1 MACRVGELV
10 WIPCEVKPGPFS
22 NERFT
27 LLRSDHAEWI
37 GLVPVHCLREP
48 VPEGRTAVRAI
59 ITELSEERFKARI
72 EGEALASRIF
82 EDALSR
88 VEPLSLK
95 EYLSAMPNVGEDS
108 DFERVR

>member
-1 MACRVGELV
+1 MTYRVGQLV

-27 LLRSDHAEWI
+27 LMRSDHAEWI
-37 GLVPVHCLREP
+37 GFVPVHFLREP
-48 VPEGRTAVRAI
+48 VLEGPAFVRAI
-59 ITELSEERFKARI
+59 ITELPEGRFKARI

-82 EDALSR
+82 EDDLSR

-95 EYLSAMPNVGEDS
+95 EHLSAMPDVGEDS
-108 DFERVR
+108 DFER